1 MTREEL
7 QRKAVNMIKTHKLV
21 ALQWCTGLGKSKMAI
36 DMANYLADKEFEEYE
51 EPLNVLLVVAETAH
65 KSNWKIEFDR
75 WGLKTDN
82 VVMECYASLKKYRNS
97 YWDLVIFDEAHHLG
111 SDLRIDVLTE
121 LHARNIILLSATLPD
136 QVMQAVTGVFGEFVT
151 SKVTL
156 KQAIAWGIIPKPKV
170 YIIPLDLDNTT
181 SNCIIEEDWG
191 KKDKR
196 VTYRCKFS
204 ERWVYMKN
212 KLKYPNVNLQISCT
226 PYQKYSYLSEKFDYW
241 KKQFFKT
248 RQERVKNKWL
258 QVGSQRKR
266 FLGELKTR
274 EVQHLLEL
282 LKDKRYICF
291 CTSIKQAEELGR
303 KNAIHSEKDNSLDII
318 RRFNNKEIDSL
329 FAVGMLQ
336 EGQNLVDIEVG
347 VIVQLDGQERAFI
360 QKFGRSLRATDPVQF
375 IFYYRG
381 TRDEEYLENV
391 LEGIDKDYV
400 VKIET
405 LDEIEL

>member
-7 QRKAVNMIKTHKLV
+7 QRKAVNMIKTYKLV
-21 ALQWCTGLGKSKMAI
+21 ALQWCTGLGKSKAAI
-36 DMANYLADKEFEEYE
+36 DMANECIQNSSYSI
-51 EPLNVLLVVAETAH
+51 LLVVAEAAH
-65 KSNWKIEFDR
+65 KNNWVEEFYN
-75 WGLKTDN
+75 WGLLSCN
-82 VVMECYASLKKYRNS
+82 VKIECYASLHKYRKTH
-97 YWDLVIFDEAHHLG
+97 WDLIIFDEAHHLQ
-111 SDLRIDVLTE
+111 SDLRMDILSE
-121 LHARNIILLSATLPD
+121 LSADKIILLSATLPED
-136 QVMQAVTGVFGEFVT
+136 MKYEIMGLYQGECAS

-226 PYQKYSYLSEKFDYW
+226 PYQKYNYLSEKFDYW

-318 RRFNNKEIDSL
+318 RRFNSKEINSL

-400 VKIET
+400 VEIET

>member
-21 ALQWCTGLGKSKMAI
+21 ALQWCTGLGKSKAAI
-36 DMANYLADKEFEEYE
+36 DMANECIQNSSYSI
-51 EPLNVLLVVAETAH
+51 LLVVAEAAH
-65 KSNWKIEFDR
+65 KNNWIEEFHDWRLLPCNVKI
-75 WGLKTDN
+75 
-82 VVMECYASLKKYRNS
+82 ECYASLHKYRKTH
-97 YWDLVIFDEAHHLG
+97 WDLVIFDEAHHLQ
-111 SDLRIDVLTE
+111 SDLRMDILSE
-121 LHARNIILLSATLPD
+121 LSADKIILLSATLPED
-136 QVMQAVTGVFGEFVT
+136 MKYEIMGLYQGECT
-151 SKVTL
+151 SSRVTL

-170 YIIPLDLDNTT
+170 YIIPLNLDNTT

-196 VTYRCKFS
+196 VTYKCKFS

-212 KLKYPNVNLQISCT
+212 KLKYPNVSLQISCT

-360 QKFGRSLRATDPVQF
+360 QKFGRSLRANDPVQF

-381 TRDEEYLENV
+381 TRDEEYLKNV

-400 VKIET
+400 VEIET